1 MRFRVHTVC
10 IVRNNQRGLTM
21 IDYRD
26 YAIELVEDNGFDAQ
40 EMLVACLKFMSQ
52 DDVREMLYANE
63 YPNRFEEEAV

>member
-1 MRFRVHTVC
+1 
-10 IVRNNQRGLTM
+10 M

-26 YAIELVEDNGFDAQ
+26 YAIELVEDNGFAAQ
-40 EMLVACLKFMSQ
+40 DMLVACLKFMSQ